1 MNAPDFARS
10 GYRFIVTSGRHI
22 RWYAQ
27 KPAYHVPEET
37 AVTTDPTMRLLADHV
52 PVTLLMDLLV
62 PPNSRE
68 VLDSEG
74 GEADWLAGLSA
85 TAA

>member
-1 MNAPDFARS
+1 M
-10 GYRFIVTSGRHI
+10 
-22 RWYAQ
+22 
-27 KPAYHVPEET
+27 
-37 AVTTDPTMRLLADHV
+37 TTEPTMRLLADHV
-52 PVTLLMDLLV
+52 PVTLLMDLMA

-68 VLDSEG
+68 VLENEG

>member
-1 MNAPDFARS
+1 MDKGCAEQTAHRS
-10 GYRFIVTSGRHI
+10 S
-22 RWYAQ
+22 
-27 KPAYHVPEET
+27 EET

-52 PVTLLMDLLV
+52 PVTLLMDLMA
-62 PPNSRE
+62 PPDSRE
-68 VLDSEG
+68 VLDNEG